1 MYYCEPCNYKTEYSS
16 NYCSHKKTK
25 KHILLVEQ
33 KSKELPKTIAH
44 IPHSYHLLSSQL
56 PVVTTKLPL
65 FTKTI
70 AETIVDEKSQK
81 DEVQEILICEF
92 CNNKFNHKSN
102 LSRHKKSCKLKNNDS
117 EVINNLKVKL
127 ELTEKEKE
135 MFKKLDEEKSV
146 ILKEKNELI
155 KEKTELLNNFMNN
168 ANTLLNKAQDNN
180 KIATQVIQNVSMS
193 ALKYA
198 NEKFKDA
205 PVLLPL
211 ENFNINDLDFNNVDD
226 RKQLVDTLMYNARQ
240 KSLDK
245 LLGDHIVK
253 NYKKANPKQQ
263 AFHTTDCS
271 RLNYIVK
278 ELFENVNKW
287 EVDKNGIKICSSI
300 IKPLIEKCIG
310 LLLDHQKDLLDE
322 MTTGNYKQKES
333 VQTIINVVM
342 SIDKGTLENDVN
354 KYIAPFF
361 NLSKKS

>member
-1 MYYCEPCNYKTEYSS
+1 MYYCELCDYKTEYSS
-16 NYCSHKKTK
+16 NFCSHKKTK
-25 KHILLVEQ
+25 KHISLYEK
-33 KSKELPKTIAH
+33 KSNDCPKTIAQVTTN
-44 IPHSYHLLSSQL
+44 YHLLPHPL
-56 PVVTTKLPL
+56 PPVTTKLPL
-65 FTKTI
+65 ITTSI
-70 AETIVDEKSQK
+70 AETIAD
-81 DEVQEILICEF
+81 QESSNSIENLTCEF
-92 CNNKFNHKSN
+92 CKNKFNHKSN
-102 LSRHKKSCKLKNNDS
+102 LSRHKKSCKYKKENDN
-117 EVINNLKVKL
+117 EVINNLKIKL

-135 MFKKLDEEKSV
+135 MFKKLDEEKTV

-155 KEKTELLNNFMNN
+155 KEKTELLNNFMVN
-168 ANTLLNKAQDNN
+168 ANNLLNKAQDNT
-180 KIATQVIQNVSMS
+180 KITAQVIQNVSIS
-193 ALKYA
+193 AIKYA

-211 ENFNINDLDFNNVDD
+211 ENFNINDLDFNNLDD
-226 RKQLVDTLMYNARQ
+226 RKQLINTLMYNARQ

-263 AFHTTDCS
+263 SFHTTDCS

-278 ELFENVNKW
+278 ELFENANKW
-287 EVDKNGIKICSSI
+287 EVDKNGIKVCSAI
-300 IKPLIEKCIG
+300 IKPLIEKCIN

-333 VQTIINVVM
+333 VQTIINVIM

-361 NLSKKS
+361 NLNKKS

>member
-16 NYCSHKKTK
+16 NFCNHKKTK
-25 KHILLVEQ
+25 KHISLCDK
-33 KSKELPKTIAH
+33 KSKEQTKTIA
-44 IPHSYHLLSSQL
+44 SVTTNYHLLPPPL
-56 PVVTTKLPL
+56 PLVTTKLP
-65 FTKTI
+65 FVTTSI
-70 AETIVDEKSQK
+70 AETIVE
-81 DEVQEILICEF
+81 QESSSSVENLICEF
-92 CNNKFNHKSN
+92 CKNKFNHKSN
-102 LSRHKKSCKLKNNDS
+102 LSRHKKSCKQKKDNNDD
-117 EVINNLKVKL
+117 VINNLKIKL

-135 MFKKLDEEKSV
+135 MFKKLDEEKAV

-155 KEKTELLNNFMNN
+155 KEKTELLNNFMVN
-168 ANTLLNKAQDNN
+168 ANTIINKAQDNT
-180 KIATQVIQNVSMS
+180 KITAQVIQNVSMS

-226 RKQLVDTLMYNARQ
+226 RKQLVDTLMYSARQ

-263 AFHTTDCS
+263 SFHTTDCS

-278 ELFENVNKW
+278 ELFENANKW
-287 EVDKNGIKICSSI
+287 EVDKNGIKICSAI
-300 IKPLIEKCIG
+300 IKPLIENCIN

-322 MTTGNYKQKES
+322 MATGNYKQKES
-333 VQTIINVVM
+333 VQTIINVIM
-342 SIDKGTLENDVN
+342 SIDRGTLENDIN

-361 NLSKKS
+361 NLSKKN